1 MKSLFMDLT
10 ETNIIASELGLA
22 VSLVCSLLLVA
33 TTRWHGRFTLDA
45 TRGVQKF
52 HSVPT
57 PRIGGLAIMLGLI
70 FACMACS
77 SSQQRLLAPLL
88 AAAAP
93 AFLFGIAEDLTRRV
107 SIGARLVATMASG
120 VACWALTG
128 VSIAHTGVGLLDA
141 MLSWLPLSVLFTAF
155 AVGGVANAVNIIDGF
170 NGLASGTVVIG
181 LVAVGLIALD
191 CGDAELAHTCFIVCA
206 VTLGFFLVNFPYG
219 KLFLGDGGAYLL
231 GFLLAWLSV
240 TLVYRNPQV
249 SSWAPL
255 LACAYPTF
263 ETVFTIVRRLWC
275 RRHPGQPDSCHL
287 HSLVKIAVAGRYF
300 RKFSAPLRNACV
312 SPVSWFLAAV
322 PAWFAVCFPQNRE
335 ALVQGT
341 LLSFGLYLAFYWT
354 MARAARARRR
364 RAIRPQTIGVPLP
377 AMDSEPASMQ
387 S

>member
-1 MKSLFMDLT
+1 MDLT
-10 ETNIIASELGLA
+10 ETNIIAFELGLA
-22 VSLVCSLLLVA
+22 VSLLCSLLLVA

-70 FACMACS
+70 FACATAS
-77 SSQQRLLAPLL
+77 DAQQKLLAPLL

-128 VSIAHTGVGLLDA
+128 VSIAHTGIGLLDGA
-141 MLSWLPLSVLFTAF
+141 LAWLPLSVLFTAF

-181 LVAVGLIALD
+181 LVAIGLIALD
-191 CGDAELAHTCFIVCA
+191 CGDVELARTCFIVCA
-206 VTLGFFLVNFPYG
+206 VTAGFFLVNFPYG

-240 TLVYRNPQV
+240 TLVHRNPQV

-255 LACAYPTF
+255 LACAYPSF

-300 RKFSAPLRNACV
+300 RRFSAPLRNACV
-312 SPVSWFLAAV
+312 SPFSWFLAAV
-322 PAWFAVCFPQNRE
+322 PAWFAVSFPQSAE
-335 ALVQGT
+335 VLVQGT
-341 LLSFGLYLAFYWT
+341 LVSFGLYLAFYWY

-364 RAIRPQTIGVPLP
+364 RATRP
-377 AMDSEPASMQ
+377 AMRSVELANVETEAASLQ
-387 S
+387 A

>member
-1 MKSLFMDLT
+1 MDLT
-10 ETNIIASELGLA
+10 APHIIALELGLA
-22 VSLVCSLLLVA
+22 VSLACSLLLVA

-45 TRGVQKF
+45 TRGIQKF

-57 PRIGGLAIMLGLI
+57 PRIGGLAIMLGLV
-70 FACMACS
+70 FACMAS
-77 SSQQRLLAPLL
+77 SVSQQALLGPLL

-107 SIGARLVATMASG
+107 SIGARLIATMASG

-128 VSIAHTGVGLLDA
+128 VSITHTGIDPLDA
-141 MLSWLPLSVLFTAF
+141 VLAWLPLAVLFTAF

-170 NGLASGTVVIG
+170 NGLASGTVMIG
-181 LVAVGLIALD
+181 LVAVGMIALD
-191 CGDAELAHTCFIVCA
+191 CGDLELARTCFIVCA
-206 VTLGFFLVNFPYG
+206 VTAGFFLVNFPYG

-300 RKFSAPLRNACV
+300 RRFSAPLRNACV
-312 SPVSWFLAAV
+312 SPFSWFLAAV
-322 PAWFAVCFPQNRE
+322 PAWFAVSFPQNAE

-341 LLSFGLYLAFYWT
+341 VISFALYLSFYWY

-364 RAIRPQTIGVPLP
+364 RATRPAVRSVELAAVDT
-377 AMDSEPASMQ
+377 ETASLQ
-387 S
+387 A